1 VVVCLGRG
9 GNTWD
14 VTPSTWTI
22 RIDAGEVDAA
32 GTAKLAVD
40 PGAEQTRAGDTSGT
54 DPAWFDAGPAPEAG
68 WGEKL
73 AAVPANQWFEAKPPL
88 RPRRSDYGSVMYDPH
103 GDQFLLWAGGHSAYC
118 GNDVAHWSMR
128 TNRWSTA
135 QRPSIPR
142 EYNHS
147 NGGGGGGRD
156 LAGVPKMCQHP
167 YRWYAYDPRLKKLVY
182 VPGPATYVYDPVT
195 RRWESKNYANRRTG
209 EGFMMIATPHGA
221 VALARGGDRIGKL
234 WKFTGDGDGWVELKQ
249 TGGNLGVPYCD
260 GHSLVYD
267 SRRDRLIRIQPE
279 RGKARCAVKTFDFKT
294 GEVKGLSVTGS
305 DRTNAGHREAVY
317 LEHCDAVLTLA
328 RKGATRFHYLDIAG
342 SRWRLVEVPPDF
354 GAGSRWRLVEVP
366 PDFGTGWSRR
376 WGTGSGWAYDAGR
389 KLVLA
394 NLGHA
399 QPLVLRLDP
408 KTAKFEDVK

>member
-1 VVVCLGRG
+1 
-9 GNTWD
+9 
-14 VTPSTWTI
+14 
-22 RIDAGEVDAA
+22 
-32 GTAKLAVD
+32 
-40 PGAEQTRAGDTSGT
+40 
-54 DPAWFDAGPAPEAG
+54 
-68 WGEKL
+68 
-73 AAVPANQWFEAKPPL
+73 
-88 RPRRSDYGSVMYDPH
+88 
-103 GDQFLLWAGGHSAYC
+103 
-118 GNDVAHWSMR
+118 
-128 TNRWSTA
+128 
-135 QRPSIPR
+135 
-142 EYNHS
+142 
-147 NGGGGGGRD
+147 
-156 LAGVPKMCQHP
+156 
-167 YRWYAYDPRLKKLVY
+167 
-182 VPGPATYVYDPVT
+182 
-195 RRWESKNYANRRTG
+195 
-209 EGFMMIATPHGA
+209 MMIATPHGA

-354 GAGSRWRLVEVP
+354 G
-366 PDFGTGWSRR
+366 TGWSRR